1 MSLLEQAM
9 ESYTIL
15 DRTTAGDGYGGYVTR
30 WKEGATIQGA
40 LVQNQSIEA
49 QKAMAMGVTSV
60 YTFTTPRAV
69 NLRYHDVLRKDSD
82 GRIFRV
88 TSNGDD
94 KKTPQ
99 SASLDMRQV
108 TVESWELPDGDI
120 SNE

>member
-15 DRTTAGDGYGGYVTR
+15 DRTTAGDGYGGYETV
-30 WKEGATIQGA
+30 WKKGATIKAA

-60 YTFTTPRAV
+60 YTITTPRTV
-69 NLRYHDVLRKDSD
+69 NLKYHDVLRKDSD
-82 GRIFRV
+82 GRIFRI

-99 SASLDMRQV
+99 SSSLDMRQV
-108 TVESWELPDGDI
+108 TAESWELPSGDI
-120 SNE
+120 VEI